1 MFVQLFN
8 ALRVAGIMSELLS
21 HLERRQ
27 VIADIKARV
36 WEVIPYTDES
46 ERLFSLLSPLSPV
59 EARLLLVYGAGAPS
73 PHSWSVFRQS
83 PWLELLHSVWDG
95 RDQRID
101 RLMALYGFSADSPGL
116 SNCCRDLVSP
126 GIALSRSLEPEAL
139 DQLLSRHDITMDVH
153 SNSCVAS
160 TPLIETAKECDVM
173 TVHQA
178 MLGLFQRGA
187 GPNSVAGELRQSCL
201 HVILTRSRVSKDLF
215 RLLLES
221 GADINLSDVR
231 GNTPLHYLVEKS
243 LYKLFPILTELI
255 SAGRVQLHL
264 LRNKLNF
271 TPLLHSL
278 YSVDTR
284 SVEFLLEHCELPVAT
299 VRQYRYLDI
308 ICSEKKYIYRKKMR
322 RTLLCSV
329 KHGLGTCKIN
339 HGYLKNEFCDA
350 EKLWDIDPLTETAVR
365 LLINSYF
372 YRDVSVGM
380 PNPVLDVEMRRT
392 CKRVCNRK
400 YRKYNLGVANL
411 TPINQ
416 LTACC
421 LQLFMEPFPGLRDC
435 SAVGEYALHKMDI
448 SRELYALIK
457 VSSQFVDQSV
467 FDTLHPIVSEYFEIN
482 ILNLINHSL
491 ALVCNAWEE
500 LITVSVTYLWL
511 CYEHAAL
518 FPVSRVPLYEYISRI
533 INKFRLFAGRKYSL
547 ISSIIVAFSSPRL
560 DLCVN
565 LRDIVKVS
573 SLSLVEFLLQFGES
587 VNNRSSDGTTPLHL
601 AILNKQTE
609 LVSRLLALNADVY
622 ALDYS
627 DYSCADYLSV
637 CGMACPLPSLSPL
650 KSLCRGVVIS
660 EGLDYKTYFRGKL
673 CEKELCSVLEFINLR
688 RPYEEL
694 ITLT

>member
-1 MFVQLFN
+1 
-8 ALRVAGIMSELLS
+8 MSQFDFLS
-21 HLERRQ
+21 HMERRQ
-27 VIADIKARV
+27 LIAEIKARV
-36 WEVIPYTDES
+36 WEIIPYTEDS
-46 ERLFSLLSPLSPV
+46 DRLFSLLSPLTPA
-59 EARLLLVYGAGAPS
+59 EARVLLVYGAGPPS
-73 PHSWSVFRQS
+73 PQSWTVFKQS
-83 PWLELLHSVWDG
+83 PWLELLHSIWDG
-95 RDQRID
+95 EDRRID
-101 RLMALYGFSADSPGL
+101 RLMELYDFPPDTPGL
-116 SNCCRDLVSP
+116 SNSCQHLVSP
-126 GIALSRSLEPEAL
+126 GIALSRSLEPDTL
-139 DQLLSRHDITMDVH
+139 DLLLNRHSITMDAH
-153 SNSCVAS
+153 WNNCVNS
-160 TPLIETAKECDVM
+160 TPLIETTKECDVM

-178 MLGLFQRGA
+178 MLDLIQRGA
-187 GPNSVAGELRQSCL
+187 SVNSVAGDLKQSCL

-215 RLLLES
+215 RLLLEN
-221 GADINLSDVR
+221 GADVNLCDVR
-231 GNTPLHYLVEKS
+231 GNTPLHYVMEKS
-243 LYKLFPILTELI
+243 LYKLFPILTNLI
-255 SAGRVQLHL
+255 AAGKVRLQL

-278 YSVDTR
+278 YQVDTR
-284 SVEFLLEHCELPVAT
+284 SALFLLEHCELPVAT

-308 ICSEKKYIYRKKMR
+308 ICSEKKYIYRRKMR
-322 RTLLCSV
+322 RTLICCV
-329 KHGLGTCKIN
+329 KHGLGTGKID

-350 EKLWDIDPLTETAVR
+350 EKLSDIDPLTETAVR

-421 LQLFMEPFPGLRDC
+421 LQLFMDPFPGLSGCLDI
-435 SAVGEYALHKMDI
+435 AEYIMHKMDI

-482 ILNLINHSL
+482 MISLINHSL
-491 ALVCNAWEE
+491 ALACNAWEE

-518 FPVSRVPLYEYISRI
+518 FPASRDLLHGYISRI
-533 INKFRLFAGRKYSL
+533 IKKFQLFAGRKYSL
-547 ISSIIVAFSSPRL
+547 VSSIIVAFSSPRL

-565 LRDIVKVS
+565 LRDIVKIS
-573 SLSLVEFLLQFGES
+573 SLTLVEFLLKFGES
-587 VNNRSSDGTTPLHL
+587 VNSRSSDGTTPLHL

-609 LVSRLLALNADVY
+609 LVLRLIALNADVQ

-627 DYSCADYLSV
+627 SYSCVDYLSV
-637 CGMACPLPSLSPL
+637 YEVACSLPAVCPL
-650 KSLCRGVVIS
+650 KSLCRDLVLK
-660 EGLDYKTYFRGKL
+660 EKLEYKCLFRRKL
-673 CEKELCSVLEFINLR
+673 SAKELSSVLEFINLR
-688 RPYEEL
+688 IPYEEL